1 MGMRFADPQACP
13 DCRGAIAGQP
23 ACPHCGLDLTSVEVR
38 QLWQVLLQAD
48 DLLGRAARRPRAA
61 APGRAAAHPAPPAP
75 APSTPAPPVP
85 SPSPPPQAPAA
96 PAAPSQPPPPF
107 VPGPATPVFPA
118 PPPPQPAAE
127 PVPAAPGAGPQPAPD
142 PAWRMRPPEAA
153 PTATDR
159 SWSVGTILL
168 VLGAFGLVV
177 AASIFVTRS
186 WEDIG
191 LAGRTLILLAV
202 TTVFGGLGVWVTRR
216 PLRASAEA
224 VWSVFLALL
233 TLDFF
238 AARHEDLVGLGAL
251 EVAGGWLVWGV
262 VALALAAGISA
273 WARPHVRADLVVPAV
288 AGGIAITVAGVGAG
302 AIGDDWDFAWRALLA
317 LVVAGVLALATR
329 PVGSA
334 SMTSVARV
342 VVAGFYVFAYGAAV
356 VELLTHPALDDVAR
370 GGHGGPL
377 LLMVVASVVIA
388 SVVPVVRIP
397 AVALAVVG
405 ASALVVTP
413 AVEAGSLEVAWAV
426 LSVLA
431 VVLTAATSRG
441 STDWMRGA
449 RAGAVPAVA
458 AVAVVQLVLVGEA
471 LGTAGSILD
480 NVWRSSWSAR
490 LDATVV
496 DDHAAWVVPVV
507 LVGLLATT
515 WWVTAWPELAPVR
528 ARRGAVLGSTLALGS
543 VTSVVALRPAVWGVA
558 AVLLLLAAAAAWSR
572 LRPGAEP
579 QGPASVPTPV
589 ALALV
594 LAASA
599 LALASHGVS
608 AATWLVGGV
617 VLGAVAL
624 ASRDVG
630 LARAHA
636 AIGTGLLVAGAAAT
650 VGLLD
655 VDDSVVPPLVA
666 VVVALLLMAAARL
679 VRPDHPVSPAVEIAA
694 GVALAGAL
702 LVPAGSG
709 GIAVRWTVAGV
720 GLIALALVAG
730 GRRWLVWPGMSALVV
745 AYVALIVDS
754 GFSFVEAYTL
764 PLGAAAL
771 AAGVWATA
779 RRPDASTWT
788 LLGPG
793 LALALLPSVPQSL
806 ADPTGLRALLLGL
819 GALVVLAVAVRLG
832 WQAPFVAG
840 TSILLLIVL
849 FNIGPYANAAPRVVL
864 IAVVSAVLL
873 GIGITW
879 EDRVRD
885 GRKLVAYVRSMR

>member
-1 MGMRFADPQACP
+1 MRFADPQACP

-23 ACPHCGLDLTSVEVR
+23 ACPHCGLDLTSPEVR

-48 DLLGRAARRPRAA
+48 DLMGRAARRPRAA
-61 APGRAAAHPAPPAP
+61 ARPATPPTAPTAP
-75 APSTPAPPVP
+75 AT
-85 SPSPPPQAPAA
+85 
-96 PAAPSQPPPPF
+96 QPPMSTGPTAPTQPPF
-107 VPGPATPVFPA
+107 TPGPATPAFPA
-118 PPPPQPAAE
+118 PPQPRPHPQAPPQPAA
-127 PVPAAPGAGPQPAPD
+127 PGPDPFAGPD
-142 PAWRMRPPEAA
+142 PAWRMRQQDPAPQPHDASPAA
-153 PTATDR
+153 QARPDR

-177 AASIFVTRS
+177 AALIFVTRS

-191 LAGRTLILLAV
+191 LAGRTLILTAV
-202 TTVFGGLGVWVTRR
+202 TAVIGGLGVWVTRR

-238 AARHEDLVGLGAL
+238 AARHEDLAGLGSL

-262 VALALAAGISA
+262 VALALAGVITM
-273 WARPHVRADLVVPAV
+273 WARPHVGVDLVVPAV
-288 AGGIAITVAGVGAG
+288 AGGVAITIAGIGAG
-302 AIGDDWDFAWRALLA
+302 ALGDDWDFAWRALLA

-329 PVGSA
+329 PVGS
-334 SMTSVARV
+334 TPLTWTARV

-356 VELLTHPALDDVAR
+356 VELVAHPALDDVAG

-377 LLMVVASVVIA
+377 LLMAVASVVIA
-388 SVVPVVRIP
+388 WVVPVVRVP

-413 AVEAGSLEVAWAV
+413 AVEAGSLEAAWTV
-426 LSVLA
+426 LTVLA
-431 VVLTAATSRG
+431 TVLTAASTRG
-441 STDWMRGA
+441 SNDWMRGA
-449 RAGAVPAVA
+449 RAGAFPAIG
-458 AVAVVQLVLVGEA
+458 AVVVIQLVLVAEA
-471 LGTAGSILD
+471 LGTMGSIVD
-480 NVWRSSWSAR
+480 DPWSAAWHAR
-490 LDATVV
+490 LDAAVV

-507 LVGLLATT
+507 LLGLLATT
-515 WWVTAWPELAPVR
+515 WSVMAWPELAAVR
-528 ARRGAVLGSTLALGS
+528 QWRDGVLGATLALGA
-543 VTSVVALRPAVWGVA
+543 VTSVVALRAPVWAGAASLLVLAVAVA
-558 AVLLLLAAAAAWSR
+558 WLRSR
-572 LRPGAEP
+572 TAR
-579 QGPASVPTPV
+579 SVPTLV
-589 ALALV
+589 ALV
-594 LAASA
+594 LVLASAA

-608 AATWLVGGV
+608 AAAWLAGGL
-617 VLGAVAL
+617 VLAGVAFTSRTVAIARTHAAVA
-624 ASRDVG
+624 
-630 LARAHA
+630 
-636 AIGTGLLVAGAAAT
+636 TGLLVSGAAAT
-650 VGLLD
+650 VDLLD
-655 VDDSVVPPLVA
+655 VDDSVVPPLIA
-666 VVVALLLMAAARL
+666 VVVSLLLMAAVRL
-679 VRPDHPVSPAVEIAA
+679 GRPAHAVTPAVEITA
-694 GVALAGAL
+694 GVALVLAL

-709 GIAVRWTVAGV
+709 EIAVRWTIAGV
-720 GLIALALVAG
+720 GLIALALVEG
-730 GRRWLVWPGMSALVV
+730 GRRWLVWPGMSAVVV

-771 AAGVWATA
+771 ASGVWATT
-779 RRPDASTWT
+779 RRPETSTWA

-806 ADPTGLRALLLGL
+806 ADPTGLRALLLGV
-819 GALVVLAVAVRLG
+819 GALAVLAIAVRLG
-832 WQAPFVAG
+832 WQAPFVTG
-840 TSILLLIVL
+840 TAILLLIVL